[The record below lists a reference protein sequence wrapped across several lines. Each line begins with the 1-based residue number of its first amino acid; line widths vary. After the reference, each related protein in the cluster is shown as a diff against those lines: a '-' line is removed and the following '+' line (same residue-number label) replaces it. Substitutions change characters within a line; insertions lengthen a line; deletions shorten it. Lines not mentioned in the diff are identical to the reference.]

1 MRLAPLNAL
10 CALSMVAALAACKTE
25 DPRLESMTLEQK
37 IAQKLA
43 VDLRYFCGSE
53 LEAGDK
59 CREPVTQLSPAL
71 GAIIGSTQVG
81 GVILFAENF
90 STPEKTLQL
99 VDDLQQARG
108 SGWPLLVATDQEGG
122 KVARLAREWAPAFS
136 GNMAI
141 AATGARGVTYAEQ
154 VGQAQAQQLSAL
166 GIFIN
171 YAPTVDVNANPDN
184 PVINTRSYG
193 ESPEQVAALG
203 GAYTRGL
210 QAGGVA
216 ATLKHFPG
224 HGDTH
229 VDSHTGLPLVDHSKD
244 KIQRQDLAPF
254 AAIIARDNPALVMTA
269 HIQYPALDSSKVLSH
284 TGEPVVVPATLSR
297 TIMTDLLR
305 TELGF
310 TGVTTTDA
318 LDMVGVAMLIPDP
331 LERTILAFNAGV
343 DVALM
348 PFKIRTP
355 ADGKRLK
362 ALIDGVAKAVRT
374 GRLNATEIDQSVSR
388 IINLKQQLPIDA
400 WLAQDLAVR
409 KQHAVNMMASD
420 EHRALERALALAA
433 VTRIK
438 GERMSLPERCQRPSR
453 LYPDGPDGQA
463 RVVIVAPSADVQQ
476 ALAQAFVQQLPTL
489 STQAFTLKDY
499 ADPARRKAMLSANCL
514 VLASVT
520 PAGSPVDVGGMD
532 DVVDQMRTDAAGDPN
547 QWAALKAAAQS
558 QVEQLQFS
566 LLRQAHQRGIATVF
580 LSLRAPYEAT
590 YMAPVSDAIYATYDF
605 NTATDGV
612 RYTGPA
618 YQALV
623 TVLAGRSEASGRL
636 PVTLNAPDERNS
648 K

>member
-1 MRLAPLNAL
+1 MQLTPLKTL
-10 CALSMVAALAACKTE
+10 CALGLISGLVACKAE
-25 DPRLESMTLEQK
+25 DPRLASMTLEQK

-43 VDLRYFCGSE
+43 VDMRYFCESE
-53 LEAGDK
+53 AEDGEK
-59 CREPVTQLSPAL
+59 CRQPVTQLSPAL
-71 GAIIGSTQVG
+71 AGIIGSTQVG

-90 STPEKTLQL
+90 STPVTTLQL
-99 VDDLQQARG
+99 VDDLQRARG
-108 SGWPLLVATDQEGG
+108 SQWPLLVATDQEGG

-141 AATGARGVTYAEQ
+141 AATGARGATFAEQ
-154 VGQAQAQQLSAL
+154 VGKAQAQQLRAL

-171 YAPTVDVNANPDN
+171 YAPTVDVNANPEN
-184 PVINTRSYG
+184 PVINTRAYG
-193 ESPEQVAALG
+193 ESPDTVAALG

-210 QAGGVA
+210 QSGGVA

-229 VDSHTGLPLVDHSKD
+229 VDSHTGLPLVDHPKD

-254 AAIIARDNPALVMTA
+254 AQIITRDNPALVMTA
-269 HIQYPALDSSKVLSH
+269 HIQYPALDDSKIETH
-284 TGEPVVVPATLSR
+284 TGEQVIVPATLSR
-297 TIMTDLLR
+297 KIMTDLLR
-305 TELGF
+305 EKLGF

-331 LERTILAFNAGV
+331 LERTIMAFDAGV

-355 ADGKRLK
+355 ADGEKLK
-362 ALIDGVAKAVRT
+362 QLIAGVARAVRT
-374 GRLNATEIDQSVSR
+374 GRLSLAEIDQSVAR

-400 WLAQDLAVR
+400 WLAQSIAER
-409 KQHAVNMMASD
+409 KQHAINVMASE

-433 VTRIK
+433 ITRIK
-438 GERMSLPERCQRPSR
+438 GKAQPLPELCQQPSR
-453 LYPDGPDGQA
+453 LHPNGPDGQA
-463 RVVIVAPSADVQQ
+463 RVVIVAPTVDVQQ
-476 ALAQAFVQQLPTL
+476 ALAQAFVQQLPML

-532 DVVDQMRTDAAGDPN
+532 DVVDQMRTEAEGDPTK
-547 QWAALKAAAQS
+547 WVALKAAAQS
-558 QVEQLQFS
+558 RVEQMQFS
-566 LLRQAHQRGIATVF
+566 LLRQVHQRGIATVF

-590 YMAPVSDAIYATYDF
+590 YMAPVSDAIYASYDF

-612 RYTGPA
+612 RVTGPA

-623 TVLAGRSEASGRL
+623 SVLSGRSKAEGRL
-636 PVTLNAPDERNS
+636 PVTLQAPDGG